1 MNALIDD
8 DRSDFQLK
16 EADEGLE
23 LSGLVTYC
31 RLGVNS
37 PQWLGV
43 CRCAGMRRPRRRC
56 SWHQS
61 HCYF

>member
-1 MNALIDD
+1 MNALIDN

-23 LSGLVTYC
+23 LSGLVTYS

-43 CRCAGMRRPRRRC
+43 CRCAGMRRPRHRC
-56 SWHQS
+56 SRHQS